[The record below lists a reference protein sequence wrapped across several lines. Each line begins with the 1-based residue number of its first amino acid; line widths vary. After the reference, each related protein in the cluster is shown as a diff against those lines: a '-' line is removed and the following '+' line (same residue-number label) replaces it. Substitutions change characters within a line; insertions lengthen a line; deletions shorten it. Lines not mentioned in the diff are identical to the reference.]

1 MHVYNSSDFLPSH
14 KLLMNYVVIWE

>member
-14 KLLMNYVVIWE
+14 KLLMNYVVIWK